1 MGGSIF
7 FVAKGAARSSPWMHM
22 VFHGILAKIIVPHS
36 PLARV
41 AAKSKVGSGTAAN
54 VKKGWHMIAFSRNGS
69 EVVPQSSASP
79 VNPTT

>member
-1 MGGSIF
+1 MAAF
-7 FVAKGAARSSPWMHM
+7 FVAKGAARSSPWMPM

-36 PLARV
+36 PLARD